1 MSEHFPGTLR
11 AGVVTNHRF
20 LISEWLKMNR
30 VSLVSACRTLFQ
42 VQPFLAH
49 GILPT
54 LRMEDIK
61 IALAKRLY
69 HQTSPGFSE
78 PSGAQIRQ
86 YIDSYHL
93 LAEHIISHNLEVL
106 LTMSE
111 SDNDLRPPGLPE
123 ASPPADLERVVQLN
137 LSSLQSKK
145 ELFFN
150 GVLPPRRLRLS
161 TFLYYRGVIS
171 YYHMMESVA
180 WQKNRRPLIGQMA
193 MQIGKLT
200 ADGFARII
208 VQVKNG
214 EQFGVV
220 ARKYHLLS
228 GNVIATLVK
237 AQEKYD
243 CRIGRFFVEKNILSD
258 RAIQQFDQ
266 EMRQHNLRFRQ

>member
-1 MSEHFPGTLR
+1 
-11 AGVVTNHRF
+11 
-20 LISEWLKMNR
+20 MNS

-61 IALAKRLY
+61 IALAKRLH
-69 HQTSPGFSE
+69 HQTSPGNSE
-78 PSGAQIRQ
+78 PSGALIRQ
-86 YIDSYHL
+86 YINSYHQ

-106 LTMSE
+106 LTMNGSKK
-111 SDNDLRPPGLPE
+111 DQRPPGLPE
-123 ASPPADLERVVQLN
+123 AFSPADLERAVQAN
-137 LSSLQSKK
+137 LTSLLSKR
-145 ELFFN
+145 ELYFN

-161 TFLYYRGVIS
+161 SFLYYRGVIS

-193 MQIGKLT
+193 MQIGQLT

-208 VQVKNG
+208 VHVKNG
-214 EQFGVV
+214 ERFGSV

-228 GNVIATLVK
+228 GNVITTLVK

-243 CRIGRFFVEKNILSD
+243 CRIGRFFVEKKILSD
-258 RAIQQFDQ
+258 HDIEQFDL
-266 EMRQHNLRFRQ
+266 EMQLHNRRFR